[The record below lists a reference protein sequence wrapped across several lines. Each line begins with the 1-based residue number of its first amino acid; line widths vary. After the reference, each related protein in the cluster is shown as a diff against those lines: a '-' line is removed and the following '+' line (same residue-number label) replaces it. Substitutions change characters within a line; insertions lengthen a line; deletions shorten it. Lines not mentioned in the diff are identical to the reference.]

1 MDYREVAR
9 RFAEDVKKR
18 LGESVKEIILFGSVA
33 RGDYGENSD
42 VDVLIVVEGDA
53 WEAQKKASDVAVD
66 YIIEYGV
73 YVSAKVISVEEFELM
88 KNLNTAFYRNIQR
101 EGVLIG

>member
-1 MDYREVAR
+1 MRGMDYREVAR

-18 LGESVKEIILFGSVA
+18 LG
-33 RGDYGENSD
+33 
-42 VDVLIVVEGDA
+42 
-53 WEAQKKASDVAVD
+53 
-66 YIIEYGV
+66 YGV
-73 YVSAKVISVEEFELM
+73 YVSAKVLSVEEFELM